1 MVRPARPTPRGRGC
15 GELAASVD
23 DSRARSNIHTN
34 GRSVPSLGMGHT
46 APSSGRASAGQF
58 IEDHPFGVKPE
69 PYAAALPQGGITT
82 EARRHGEQSIQSSV
96 SP

>member
-1 MVRPARPTPRGRGC
+1 
-15 GELAASVD
+15 
-23 DSRARSNIHTN
+23 
-34 GRSVPSLGMGHT
+34 MGHT